1 MTEQWKKIV
10 ELFLSRI
17 MSLCNALSPAEWKEE
32 RYSCLTEPTGCEVEG
47 SLFIA
52 AKLGTLTEYSSYKYI
67 FVGN

>member
-1 MTEQWKKIV
+1 MKKKIV

-17 MSLCNALSPAEWKEE
+17 MSLCNALSAAEWKEE
-32 RYSCLTEPTGCEVEG
+32 RYSCLTEPIGCEVEG

-52 AKLGTLTEYSSYKYI
+52 AKLETFTEYSSYKYI